1 METKRLLPLM
11 AAALLAASA
20 CGGATTQ
27 SGNRQFQLR
36 GRSMTPC
43 TLTRGVSALC
53 GVLRVPED
61 PSNRAGRSIDLQV
74 AVNPAVAKSGIQQPV
89 FFVAGGPGDSAI
101 QSWAQA
107 ASIFPMLDTHHDIVL
122 VDQRGTGGSNEM
134 LVPPIGPAE
143 STAAYA
149 KRVLAGLSGDPRYYT
164 TSIAMDDL
172 DAVRAALGYSSIDLY
187 GGSYGATAVQ
197 YYLRQHADRVH
208 LAVLDGGTL
217 LDVPIFELFP
227 ASSQRA
233 LDGVLT
239 RCRSDAPCNTAF
251 PDPSGELTAVLAR
264 LTANPGPSTVLDT
277 NGRPTVVTADF
288 LAGTIHGRLL
298 SASSAATIPWL
309 IHRAAVGDFD
319 AVVKEG
325 TQPSTATRMMAL
337 EILCSEAWARFD
349 PAAVATAGAGSYLLA
364 SELSAAQ
371 NQAQT
376 CPMVPPGVVP
386 SGDALPVSSQVPVLL
401 LNGENDPQDPP
412 ANVAEAQQ
420 QMPNSVR
427 IVARAQGHT
436 VGNLGCLPAVVVAY
450 FDTGKVDQA
459 VAKACAQSLPLVP
472 FKLT

>member
-1 METKRLLPLM
+1 MKRLLPLL
-11 AAALLAASA
+11 AVALLAASA
-20 CGGATTQ
+20 CGGPTQ
-27 SGNRQFQLR
+27 NESRQFLLQ

-43 TLTRGVSALC
+43 TLARGEVALC

-74 AVNPAVAKSGIQQPV
+74 AVHPAVASSGIQEPV
-89 FFVAGGPGDSAI
+89 FFVAGGPGDSAV

-134 LVPPIGPAE
+134 LVPPIGSAE
-143 STAAYA
+143 SATDYA
-149 KRVLAGLSGDPRYYT
+149 SRVLAGLPGDPRYYT
-164 TSIAMDDL
+164 TSVAMDDL

-197 YYLRQHADRVH
+197 YYLRQHGDRVH

-233 LDGVLT
+233 LDGVLA
-239 RCRSDAPCNTAF
+239 RCRSDEQCNAAF
-251 PDPSGELTAVLAR
+251 PDPAGELTAVLAR
-264 LTANPGPSTVLDT
+264 LTASPVTSTVLDT
-277 NGRPTVVTADF
+277 DGRPTVLTADF

-325 TQPSTATRMMAL
+325 IQPSTATRMMAL

-349 PAAVATAGAGSYLLA
+349 PAAVATAGAGSYLLP

-371 NQAQT
+371 NQAQV

-386 SGDALPVSSQVPVLL
+386 PGDALPVSSQVPVLL
-401 LNGENDPQDPP
+401 LNGEDDPQDPP

-420 QMPNSVR
+420 QMPNSVTL
-427 IVARAQGHT
+427 VARAQGHT

-450 FDTGKVDQA
+450 FDTGRVDQA
-459 VAKACAQSLPLVP
+459 VAKACAQGLPLVP
-472 FKLT
+472 FKLA